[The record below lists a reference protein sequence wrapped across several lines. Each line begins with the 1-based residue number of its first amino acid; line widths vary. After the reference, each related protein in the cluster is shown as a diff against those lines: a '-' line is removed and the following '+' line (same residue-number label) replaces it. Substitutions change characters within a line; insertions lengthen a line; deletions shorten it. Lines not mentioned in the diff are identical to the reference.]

1 MHLSEDEIIVVRL
14 LLNLGVRES
23 KSTGDK
29 DLFEKGRQFLDRFNE
44 ADKERK
50 KNITN
55 TLQNI
60 TTEQNITTDPMSV
73 GEVYPA
79 SPEEDKEM
87 RNAIERETSSR
98 IGQAGC
104 TSGECD

>member
-1 MHLSEDEIIVVRL
+1 MRLSEDEIIVVRL

-60 TTEQNITTDPMSV
+60 TTDPMSV

>member
-60 TTEQNITTDPMSV
+60 TTDPMSV